1 MVNYTYFD
9 LFFKSSIPKQVSISF
24 DGVVLTND
32 DLYNQEMELEENLC
46 SEGELRFGSC
56 EASILKFKSS
66 DIFLPMVGKWLD
78 VRMGLEG
85 GSDAPLPLG
94 RYKVDSDSISNDRKY
109 REIVAYDAMHGILS
123 TDVAAWYNSLLP
135 GEGSKVTM
143 KQFRESFVRYFGL
156 TEVTPEGGLVNDG
169 IVVARTIQPGQIS
182 GRDVITAICEINGCF
197 GHIGRDGKFH
207 YIYLGQDIG
216 GLYPSD
222 GLFPDHAP
230 EHLAQSKTGHLYPQ
244 DPDSYRIGAS
254 QYIQCESGKFYT
266 KRIERLQ
273 IRNSENEIGKT
284 WPEEGGGPDDN
295 CYVIEDNFLVYGKSD
310 QEMKEIAKNIFGKIT
325 DIAYM
330 PFNCDMIGNPCIEVG
345 DAIRIPTKYEIVESY
360 VLQRTLKGIQAL
372 RDEIRAD
379 GVEKYGDKVNGV
391 QKSIIQ
397 LKGKT
402 NELVRN
408 VDETRSTI
416 TDVEKGLQS
425 QITQT
430 AGNIEQKIAG
440 SEQLW
445 YVQEDDGSKIL
456 IDKYGYGNPPN
467 LKLDEFT
474 PGMKY
479 LDQKNGIVYMASEYV
494 NTEPNPHPSWY
505 VYKKLKSIN
514 ADFESRISQSLKKIE
529 LGVKNNSTGTA
540 AGITIKVTSE
550 DGSVENEIGEI
561 NLEGLVSFTNLASN
575 DGKTIIDGGNL
586 KAKTVSCDTLNGG
599 TINGQKIV
607 GGEVNGATIKA
618 KEGIYL
624 QYTNANTIPPI
635 SGEYVFARTGY
646 GYESEVDGLSN
657 GAYLELVTPSGSA
670 AIAVG
675 LMGMGGGNFGSMAY
689 FPDGAIISNAEI
701 RNIILTYSMENSF
714 IAEGEEGT
722 RNPHEAQVFAKVFGA
737 FACVY
742 GKYRFHEH
750 RAGENVDI
758 KVGSS
763 GDEHIPKWAN
773 VEVCTS
779 YKGSPF
785 VFILQTN
792 GTLRVINASKTD
804 IFATGDD
811 ANSYITINFR
821 FDFFRA

>member
-1 MVNYTYFD
+1 M
-9 LFFKSSIPKQVSISF
+9 LFRS
-24 DGVVLTND
+24 
-32 DLYNQEMELEENLC
+32 
-46 SEGELRFGSC
+46 
-56 EASILKFKSS
+56 
-66 DIFLPMVGKWLD
+66 
-78 VRMGLEG
+78 
-85 GSDAPLPLG
+85 
-94 RYKVDSDSISNDRKY
+94 
-109 REIVAYDAMHGILS
+109 
-123 TDVAAWYNSLLP
+123 
-135 GEGSKVTM
+135 
-143 KQFRESFVRYFGL
+143 
-156 TEVTPEGGLVNDG
+156 
-169 IVVARTIQPGQIS
+169 
-182 GRDVITAICEINGCF
+182 
-197 GHIGRDGKFH
+197 
-207 YIYLGQDIG
+207 
-216 GLYPSD
+216 LYPSD

-402 NELVRN
+402 NVLVRT
-408 VDETRSTI
+408 VDETRSELKNLESSTESRFI
-416 TDVEKGLQS
+416 
-425 QITQT
+425 QT
-430 AGNIEQKIAG
+430 AEKIEQEVLARTEEGVEIKASLSLKINKDDDGTIISLIEGSADRIHFNADNFFTVDSPNFKIDESGNAEFSGNVVGAKVSASSISGGDITGASINNGNGTFSVDENGHVKMTSAEITGKIVG
-440 SEQLW
+440 SEIS
-445 YVQEDDGSKIL
+445 GSKIS
-456 IDKYGYGNPPN
+456 G
-467 LKLDEFT
+467 
-474 PGMKY
+474 
-479 LDQKNGIVYMASEYV
+479 SEV
-494 NTEPNPHPSWY
+494 
-505 VYKKLKSIN
+505 V
-514 ADFESRISQSLKKIE
+514 
-529 LGVKNNSTGTA
+529 GG
-540 AGITIKVTSE
+540 KVT
-550 DGSVENEIGEI
+550 
-561 NLEGLVSFTNLASN
+561 
-575 DGKTIIDGGNL
+575 
-586 KAKTVSCDTLNGG
+586 
-599 TINGQKIV
+599 
-607 GGEVNGATIKA
+607 GATIKA

-646 GYESEVDGLSN
+646 GYESEVGGLSN

-758 KVGSS
+758 KVGNS

>member
-56 EASILKFKSS
+56 EASVLKFKSS
-66 DIFLPMVGKWLD
+66 NIFLPMAGKRLDVKLELEGNPDTIFPVGKYK
-78 VRMGLEG
+78 V
-85 GSDAPLPLG
+85 GSD
-94 RYKVDSDSISNDRKY
+94 KDSDKISADRKY
-109 REIVAYDAMHGILS
+109 REIVAYDAMYDILK
-123 TDVAAWYNSLLP
+123 TDVAGWYNSLLP

-207 YIYLGQDIG
+207 YIYLGQDIW

-254 QYIQCESGKFYT
+254 QYIQCESRKFYT

-402 NELVRN
+402 NVLVRT
-408 VDETRSTI
+408 VDETRSELKNLESSTESRFI
-416 TDVEKGLQS
+416 
-425 QITQT
+425 QT
-430 AGNIEQKIAG
+430 AEKIEQEVLARTEEGVEIKASLSLKINKDDDGTIISLIEGSADRIHFNADNFFTVDSPNFKIDESGNAEFSGNVVGAKVSASSISGGDITGASINNGNGTFSVDENGHVKMTSAEITGKIVG
-440 SEQLW
+440 SEIS
-445 YVQEDDGSKIL
+445 GSKIS
-456 IDKYGYGNPPN
+456 G
-467 LKLDEFT
+467 
-474 PGMKY
+474 
-479 LDQKNGIVYMASEYV
+479 SEV
-494 NTEPNPHPSWY
+494 
-505 VYKKLKSIN
+505 V
-514 ADFESRISQSLKKIE
+514 
-529 LGVKNNSTGTA
+529 GG
-540 AGITIKVTSE
+540 KVT
-550 DGSVENEIGEI
+550 
-561 NLEGLVSFTNLASN
+561 
-575 DGKTIIDGGNL
+575 
-586 KAKTVSCDTLNGG
+586 
-599 TINGQKIV
+599 
-607 GGEVNGATIKA
+607 GATIKA

-646 GYESEVDGLSN
+646 GYESEVGGLSN

>member
-402 NELVRN
+402 NVLVRT
-408 VDETRSTI
+408 VDETRSELKNLESSTESRFI
-416 TDVEKGLQS
+416 
-425 QITQT
+425 QT
-430 AGNIEQKIAG
+430 AEKIEQEVLARTEEGVEIKASLALKINKDDDGTIISLIEGSADRIHFNADNFFTVDSPNFKIDESGNAEFSGNVVGAKVSASSISGGDITGASINNGNGTFSVDENGHVKMTSAEITGKIVG
-440 SEQLW
+440 SEIS
-445 YVQEDDGSKIL
+445 GSKIS
-456 IDKYGYGNPPN
+456 G
-467 LKLDEFT
+467 
-474 PGMKY
+474 
-479 LDQKNGIVYMASEYV
+479 SEV
-494 NTEPNPHPSWY
+494 
-505 VYKKLKSIN
+505 V
-514 ADFESRISQSLKKIE
+514 
-529 LGVKNNSTGTA
+529 GG
-540 AGITIKVTSE
+540 KVT
-550 DGSVENEIGEI
+550 
-561 NLEGLVSFTNLASN
+561 
-575 DGKTIIDGGNL
+575 
-586 KAKTVSCDTLNGG
+586 
-599 TINGQKIV
+599 
-607 GGEVNGATIKA
+607 GATIKA

-646 GYESEVDGLSN
+646 GYESEVEGLSN

-675 LMGMGGGNFGSMAY
+675 LMGMGGRNFGSMAY

-758 KVGSS
+758 KVGNS

-804 IFATGDD
+804 IFVIGDD

>member
-56 EASILKFKSS
+56 EASVLKFKSS
-66 DIFLPMVGKWLD
+66 NIFLPMAGKRLDVKLELEGNPDTIFPVGKYK
-78 VRMGLEG
+78 V
-85 GSDAPLPLG
+85 GSD
-94 RYKVDSDSISNDRKY
+94 KDSDKISADRKY
-109 REIVAYDAMHGILS
+109 REIVAYDAMYDILK
-123 TDVAAWYNSLLP
+123 TDVAGWYNSLLP

-402 NELVRN
+402 NVLVRT
-408 VDETRSTI
+408 VDETRSELKNLESSTESRFI
-416 TDVEKGLQS
+416 
-425 QITQT
+425 QT
-430 AGNIEQKIAG
+430 AEKIEQEVLARTEEGVEIKASLSLKINKDDDGTIISLIEGSADRIHFNADNFFTVDSPNFKIDESGNAEFSGNVVGAKVSASSISGGDITGASINNGNGTFSVDENGHVKMTSAEITGKIVG
-440 SEQLW
+440 SEIS
-445 YVQEDDGSKIL
+445 GSKIS
-456 IDKYGYGNPPN
+456 G
-467 LKLDEFT
+467 
-474 PGMKY
+474 
-479 LDQKNGIVYMASEYV
+479 SEV
-494 NTEPNPHPSWY
+494 
-505 VYKKLKSIN
+505 V
-514 ADFESRISQSLKKIE
+514 
-529 LGVKNNSTGTA
+529 GG
-540 AGITIKVTSE
+540 KVT
-550 DGSVENEIGEI
+550 
-561 NLEGLVSFTNLASN
+561 
-575 DGKTIIDGGNL
+575 
-586 KAKTVSCDTLNGG
+586 
-599 TINGQKIV
+599 
-607 GGEVNGATIKA
+607 GATIKA

-646 GYESEVDGLSN
+646 GYESEVGGLSN
-657 GAYLELVTPSGSA
+657 EAYLELVTPSGSA

-779 YKGSPF
+779 YKWSPF